1 MTRSAIASDPQPVV
15 LNGVRKRFGKD
26 VAVDGVTVTARAGE
40 LTTLVGPSG
49 CGKTTT
55 LRMIGGFIDPEEG
68 EIRIGDRVVNGV
80 PPSRRSTR
88 TVFQNYALF
97 PHMSVFENVAF
108 GLRATRA
115 PRSEIPGRVE
125 EALRI
130 VGLSGLERRASG
142 QLSGGQQQRVAFA
155 RALVTR
161 PEVLLLDEPLSNL
174 DAKLRIQMRTEIR
187 RIQQEVG
194 ITTIYVTH
202 DQEEAMSLSDHMV
215 VMNQGRV
222 EQQGLP
228 HEVYETPASRFVAS
242 FIGVTNFVPATVAS
256 ADEAAE
262 IEALGTTLRV
272 PRPPDL
278 PDDVRSATLVIRP
291 EHLHVGPAKEG
302 ADPPARDADVASF
315 RGEVV
320 LSSYLGA
327 AASYRVRVADG
338 EELFVHDPAPHGAAL
353 HRVGDVVTLRL
364 DVNRTYL
371 LSD

>member
-1 MTRSAIASDPQPVV
+1 M
-15 LNGVRKRFGKD
+15 RKRFGRD
-26 VAVDGVTVTARAGE
+26 VAVDGITVTARAGE

-55 LRMIGGFIDPEEG
+55 LRAIGGFLDPEEG
-68 EIRIGDRVVNGV
+68 EILIGDRVVNGV

-108 GLRATRA
+108 GLRATGAR
-115 PRSEIPGRVE
+115 RSEIPTRVGE
-125 EALRI
+125 SLEI

-142 QLSGGQQQRVAFA
+142 ELSGGQQQRVAFA

-174 DAKLRIQMRTEIR
+174 DAKLRIQMRGEIR

-194 ITTIYVTH
+194 ITTVYVTH

-228 HEVYETPASRFVAS
+228 HEVYEAPASKFVAS
-242 FIGVTNFVPATVAS
+242 FIGVTNFVPA
-256 ADEAAE
+256 E
-262 IEALGTTLRV
+262 IESRTADTFRVRSLGVHMDV
-272 PRPPDL
+272 PRPPTVDEET
-278 PDDVRSATLVIRP
+278 SAATMVVRP
-291 EHLHVGPAKEG
+291 EHLHVVRAGEEEAEVGSSMPRAQYL
-302 ADPPARDADVASF
+302 
-315 RGEVV
+315 RGTVREV
-320 LSSYLGA
+320 SYLGA
-327 AASYRVRVADG
+327 AASYRVKVASG
-338 EELFVHDPAPHGAAL
+338 EELTVQDPAPHGADL
-353 HRVGDVVTLRL
+353 HRVGQEVTLLLEVPR
-364 DVNRTYL
+364 VYL
-371 LSD
+371 LPT